1 MIIHH
6 LPFFPEIILGLFA
19 VILGCFS
26 FASWFKSSRVTIDS
40 DGVRTVNRYL
50 FLTRRRRFDAADVAR
65 FETSVG
71 MTSGTKVFMDIR
83 LVTRAQAG
91 DFETAKAKYN
101 ETGQMPPFQIRAGNS
116 KGVAIASGIASAV
129 EANWLVREMT
139 RALGRGK

>member
-1 MIIHH
+1 
-6 LPFFPEIILGLFA
+6 
-19 VILGCFS
+19 
-26 FASWFKSSRVTIDS
+26 
-40 DGVRTVNRYL
+40 VNRYL